1 MKDREPLRASGVSRG
16 LLAGMALIAALARPA
31 AGGDLPP
38 APGAP
43 PAAPALLEDAFNKLM
58 ENQGHWAY
66 TQAQTLSGVTAALGR
81 ETVFRFDPSKVYA
94 EQFAPLTVEG
104 RPPTTRE
111 RDEFRDIG
119 ERVAKH
125 RLREKR
131 ETDRHTGDELQL
143 NLNFKIVTPDLAKA
157 TVVGETATSV
167 TYAVPLREK
176 GSAGGPAF
184 DQFQVTARVN
194 KQRHEFEHA
203 TFRQRT
209 PMRVDVVA
217 KVSDA
222 VIDCDFAPVD
232 PAFPA
237 VITNESEQAT
247 VRLLFVKRVLKVEV
261 RRNGFARVTPYDDR
275 FGVKV
280 GPLRTIEF

>member
-1 MKDREPLRASGVSRG
+1 MKDRVPLRMSRVACG
-16 LLAGMALIAALARPA
+16 LLAGMALMAALTRPA
-31 AGGDLPP
+31 VGGDLP
-38 APGAP
+38 ALAGAP
-43 PAAPALLEDAFNKLM
+43 PAAPGLLEDAFNKLM

-66 TQAQTLSGVTAALGR
+66 TQAQTLSGVTAALER

-104 RPPTTRE
+104 RPPTARE

-119 ERVAKH
+119 ERVAKR

-131 ETDRHTGDELQL
+131 DTDRHTGDELQL

-157 TVVGETATSV
+157 TVVGETTTSV

-176 GSAGGPAF
+176 GAGGGPAF

-222 VIDCDFAPVD
+222 VIDCEFTPVD

-237 VITNESEQAT
+237 VITSESEQAT

-261 RRNGFARVTPYDDR
+261 RRTGFARVTPYDDR